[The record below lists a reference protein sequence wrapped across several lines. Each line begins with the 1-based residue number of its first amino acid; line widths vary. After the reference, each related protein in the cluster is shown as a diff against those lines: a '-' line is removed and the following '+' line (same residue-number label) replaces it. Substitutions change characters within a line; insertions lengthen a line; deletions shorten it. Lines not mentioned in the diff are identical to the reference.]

1 MIEDIED
8 VYTMHD
14 LMVQTINSAS
24 TASDFERL
32 WMTLIDRRLWFLERA
47 AAGPLR
53 KLSIANTAVLASWD
67 EADQLIDRRIKA
79 HGVQHGF

>member
-14 LMVQTINSAS
+14 LMVQSINTAS
-24 TASDFERL
+24 TAFDFERL
-32 WMTLIDRRLWFLERA
+32 WMTLIDRRLRFLERA
-47 AAGPLR
+47 VAGPLR

-67 EADQLIDRRIKA
+67 EADQLIDRRIKT